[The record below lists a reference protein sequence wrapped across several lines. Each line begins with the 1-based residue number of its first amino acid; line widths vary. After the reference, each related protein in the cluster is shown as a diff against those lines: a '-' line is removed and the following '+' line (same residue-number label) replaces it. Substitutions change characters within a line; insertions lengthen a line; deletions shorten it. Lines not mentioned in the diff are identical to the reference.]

1 MSITIEGN
9 TLVRQIHRRGT
20 TRFPRDRGWWLYL
33 ALHWSGLLASTL
45 LMSWGV
51 FVLFFLVIGSFSLDG
66 AMLHLDNFASRY
78 VAADADRLMRFKAML
93 ATIHL
98 VVFATIL
105 FLRRGSLIP
114 RDPAQG
120 GVQRG

>member
-9 TLVRQIHRRGT
+9 TLVRQIHRRGA
-20 TRFPRDRGWWLYL
+20 TRSPRDRGWWLYL

-78 VAADADRLMRFKAML
+78 VTADADRLMRFKAML
-93 ATIHL
+93 ATVHL

-105 FLRRGSLIP
+105 FLRRGSLTP
-114 RDPAQG
+114 RDPAQED
-120 GVQRG
+120 VQRG